1 MARRRRFRQWPQDQV
16 STECLNASSIAT
28 PTAGNSSLHKQRHR
42 EQEAFL
48 TAGGHSQVLG
58 GFGRQ
63 MRQL

>member
-1 MARRRRFRQWPQDQV
+1 MAGRTMARRRRFRQWPQDQV

-48 TAGGHSQVLG
+48 QPAVIPK
-58 GFGRQ
+58 F
-63 MRQL
+63 